1 MIECLSTGPEIKS
14 SPNLPHSAAIINR
27 KWSGLGKGAVDVSY
41 IKMNVNTETSFCKK
55 NKKEARDS
63 QEESVMTDW
72 NDAVTS

>member
-1 MIECLSTGPEIKS
+1 M
-14 SPNLPHSAAIINR
+14 PHSAAIINR

-63 QEESVMTDW
+63 QEESVMTD
-72 NDAVTS
+72 